1 MRHSSGNEDEDRGR
15 EVKFAGAAIFV
26 IGVALTLA
34 APLAT
39 AEEDMSPLPRD
50 TTDAAVIR
58 GSIAFRTYCV
68 LCHGATGKGDGRAA
82 KMYTPRPAN
91 LTVSPFPDQY
101 KEMIIRGGG
110 PSVGRSAFMPP
121 WGDELT
127 DEQIRDLVSFLRELR
142 KTGTPAN

>member
-1 MRHSSGNEDEDRGR
+1 M
-15 EVKFAGAAIFV
+15 KFAALAALLV
-26 IGVALTLA
+26 MLA
-34 APLAT
+34 APLGAPAAS
-39 AEEDMSPLPRD
+39 AEDDAGPLPRD
-50 TTDAAVIR
+50 TTDASVIR

-68 LCHGATGKGDGRAA
+68 LCHGASGKGDGRAA
-82 KMYTPRPAN
+82 KMYTPKPAN

-110 PSVGRSAFMPP
+110 VSVGRSAFMPP

-127 DEQIRDLVSFLRELR
+127 NEQIHDLVAFLRELR

>member
-1 MRHSSGNEDEDRGR
+1 ML
-15 EVKFAGAAIFV
+15 
-26 IGVALTLA
+26 ALVLA
-34 APLAT
+34 APFAS
-39 AEEDMSPLPRD
+39 AEEEVLILPRD

-58 GSIAFRTYCV
+58 GSIAYRTYCV
-68 LCHGATGKGDGRAA
+68 LCHGSTGKGDGRAA

-110 PSVGRSAFMPP
+110 PAVGRSPFMPP

-127 DEQIRDLVSFLRELR
+127 DEQISDLVSFLREVR
-142 KTGTPAN
+142 KMGTPAS

>member
-1 MRHSSGNEDEDRGR
+1 MRL
-15 EVKFAGAAIFV
+15 AAA
-26 IGVALTLA
+26 ALLLSVLA
-34 APLAT
+34 APLGAPMAW
-39 AEEDMSPLPRD
+39 AEDDSGPLPRD
-50 TTDAAVIR
+50 TTDASVIR

-68 LCHGATGKGDGRAA
+68 LCHGPAGKGDGRAA
-82 KMYTPRPAN
+82 RMYTPKPAN

-110 PSVGRSAFMPP
+110 VSVGRSAFMPP

-127 DEQIRDLVSFLRELR
+127 NEQIHDLVAFLRELR

>member
-1 MRHSSGNEDEDRGR
+1 MR
-15 EVKFAGAAIFV
+15 VAALAIAALW
-26 IGVALTLA
+26 VAMA
-34 APLAT
+34 APLAV
-39 AEEDMSPLPRD
+39 AEEEVMILPRD

-58 GSIAFRTYCV
+58 GSIAYRTYCV
-68 LCHGATGKGDGRAA
+68 LCHGVSGKGDGRAA

-110 PSVGRSAFMPP
+110 PAVGRSAFMPP

-127 DEQIRDLVSFLRELR
+127 DEQIRDLVSFLRVVR
-142 KTGTPAN
+142 KMGTPAT

>member
-1 MRHSSGNEDEDRGR
+1 MRL
-15 EVKFAGAAIFV
+15 AA
-26 IGVALTLA
+26 AALLTATLMLTLT
-34 APLAT
+34 APMAV
-39 AEEDMSPLPRD
+39 AEDDVGPLPRD
-50 TTDAAVIR
+50 TTDASVIR

-68 LCHGATGKGDGRAA
+68 LCHGVTGKGDGRAA

-110 PSVGRSAFMPP
+110 VSVGRSAFMPP

-127 DEQIRDLVSFLRELR
+127 DEQIHDLVVFLRELR

>member
-1 MRHSSGNEDEDRGR
+1 MR
-15 EVKFAGAAIFV
+15 FAAAILSLTMT
-26 IGVALTLA
+26 LTLA
-34 APLAT
+34 APLAR
-39 AEEDMSPLPRD
+39 AEEDVSPLPRD

-68 LCHGATGKGDGRAA
+68 LCHGTTGKGDGRAA

-91 LTVSPFPDQY
+91 LTVSPFPDKY

-110 PSVGRSAFMPP
+110 PAVGRSSFMPP

-127 DEQIRDLVSFLRELR
+127 DEQISDLISFLRELR
-142 KTGTPAN
+142 KTGTPAS

>member
-1 MRHSSGNEDEDRGR
+1 MRL
-15 EVKFAGAAIFV
+15 ATAI
-26 IGVALTLA
+26 ASLLLTLMLA
-34 APLAT
+34 APLAR
-39 AEEDMSPLPRD
+39 AEEDATPLPRD

-68 LCHGATGKGDGRAA
+68 LCHGTAGKGDGRAA

-110 PSVGRSAFMPP
+110 PAVGRSSYMPP
-121 WGDELT
+121 WGGELT
-127 DEQIRDLVSFLRELR
+127 DEQISDLISFLRELR
-142 KTGTPAN
+142 KTGIPAH

>member
-1 MRHSSGNEDEDRGR
+1 LAASAILATL
-15 EVKFAGAAIFV
+15 VLFA
-26 IGVALTLA
+26 LA
-34 APLAT
+34 APVAV
-39 AEEDMSPLPRD
+39 AEDDLGPLPRD
-50 TTDAAVIR
+50 TTDASVIR

-68 LCHGATGKGDGRAA
+68 LCHGAAGKGDGRAA

-110 PSVGRSAFMPP
+110 LSVGRSAFMPP

-127 DEQIRDLVSFLRELR
+127 DEQIHDLVAFLRELR

>member
-1 MRHSSGNEDEDRGR
+1 VR
-15 EVKFAGAAIFV
+15 FAAAV
-26 IGVALTLA
+26 VLLLTLA
-34 APLAT
+34 APLAAPMAW
-39 AEEDMSPLPRD
+39 AEDDAGPLPRD

-82 KMYTPRPAN
+82 RMYTPKPAN

-110 PSVGRSAFMPP
+110 VSVGRSAFMPP

-127 DEQIRDLVSFLRELR
+127 NEQINDLVAFLRELR
-142 KTGTPAN
+142 KTGIPAS

>member
-1 MRHSSGNEDEDRGR
+1 VR
-15 EVKFAGAAIFV
+15 FAAAILSLTMT
-26 IGVALTLA
+26 LTLA
-34 APLAT
+34 APLAR
-39 AEEDMSPLPRD
+39 AEEDVSPLPRD

-68 LCHGATGKGDGRAA
+68 LCHGTTGKGDGRAA

-91 LTVSPFPDQY
+91 LTVSPFPDKY

-110 PSVGRSAFMPP
+110 PAVGRSSFMPP

-127 DEQIRDLVSFLRELR
+127 DEQISDLISFLRELR
-142 KTGTPAN
+142 KTGTPAS

>member
-1 MRHSSGNEDEDRGR
+1 MRL
-15 EVKFAGAAIFV
+15 AAA
-26 IGVALTLA
+26 ALLLSLLA
-34 APLAT
+34 APLRAPMAW
-39 AEEDMSPLPRD
+39 AEDDSGPLPRD
-50 TTDAAVIR
+50 TTDASVIR

-68 LCHGATGKGDGRAA
+68 LCHGPAGKGDGRAA
-82 KMYTPRPAN
+82 RMYTPKPAN

-110 PSVGRSAFMPP
+110 VSVGRSAFMPP

-127 DEQIRDLVSFLRELR
+127 NEQIHDLVAFLRELR